1 MSVVM
6 FVILLGSRGESLT
19 SGDFGKASQS
29 RWQPSRVMES
39 LPGGQEEQA
48 FQAQVTFCVKSGW
61 QAKHLGVRGKAGVGG
76 WGIRRTSTS
85 RVGT

>member
-1 MSVVM
+1 MCVVM
-6 FVILLGSRGESLT
+6 FIILLGSRGESLT

-29 RWQPSRVMES
+29 RWQPIRVMES

-76 WGIRRTSTS
+76 WGNKKNQHF
-85 RVGT
+85 